1 MIKEQKNI
9 RLKLIFLYVVNI
21 AASGFFIFIATK
33 FLLDSSTLIGI
44 IDIVLFITAIVF
56 DIVILNFLRRKKD
69 IKRPLDVIPKN
80 IYMWHSGVFL
90 IGLAILL
97 YVYYC

>member
-9 RLKLIFLYVVNI
+9 RPKLIFLYVLNI
-21 AASGFFIFIATK
+21 LASGFFIFIATK
-33 FLLDSSTLIGI
+33 FLLDSSTLIGT

-56 DIVILNFLRRKKD
+56 DIVILNFLRHKKD
-69 IKRPLDVIPKN
+69 IKEPLDVIPKN
-80 IYMWHSGVFL
+80 IYMGHGTIFL

-97 YVYYC
+97 YVYYF